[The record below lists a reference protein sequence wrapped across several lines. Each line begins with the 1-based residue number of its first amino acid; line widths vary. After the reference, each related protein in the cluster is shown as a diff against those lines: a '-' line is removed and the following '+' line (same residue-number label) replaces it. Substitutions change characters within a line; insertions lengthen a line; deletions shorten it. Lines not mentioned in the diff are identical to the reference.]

1 MLDPASRYPSSVGV
15 PTTRL
20 QIDTSGLET
29 AVDLSSTSRKADH
42 DMDAE
47 PDDSED
53 EAPLDLKVRRDG
65 GNGAGEGTE
74 V

>member
-1 MLDPASRYPSSVGV
+1 MLEPASRYPSSVGV

-47 PDDSED
+47 PEDSED
-53 EAPLDLKVRRDG
+53 EAPLDLKASYVWH
-65 GNGAGEGTE
+65 
-74 V
+74 VS